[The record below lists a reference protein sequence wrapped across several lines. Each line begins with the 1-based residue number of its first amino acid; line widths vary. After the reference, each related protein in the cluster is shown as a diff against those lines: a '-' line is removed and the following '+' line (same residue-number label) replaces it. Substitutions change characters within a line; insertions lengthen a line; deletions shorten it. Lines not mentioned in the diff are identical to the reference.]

1 MIDKFRAAHCN
12 CLGEYWCGE
21 DSGFDRAV
29 LDFLGVDQEAFAEA
43 IAANETDAAIAAW
56 LGERLT
62 NKNEGDKAEF
72 NQRLLT
78 ASPRNDRQQELFA
91 QGRLPARRLAHRHRE
106 LCSPDPP
113 RRQGLLR
120 KAQGRCLMSCPLIG
134 ITSSLNANGHQVLEY
149 QYVDA
154 VVQAGGAP
162 LVLPMTTDRAPL
174 QAVLERIDGLLI
186 TGGPGIERGLI
197 GTLPSDLPP
206 VAAKRDQ
213 ADRWSF
219 AAAQERQLPVLGIC
233 YGMQFISAELGGTI
247 WADVE
252 AQLGVEPHARQR
264 TADNWIEHDL
274 QVESGTV
281 LAALGLAGP
290 SRVNSNHMQ
299 AIDRPGAGLDISG
312 RSGDGIVEAIES
324 EDGRLIGVQ
333 FHPER
338 MPKTIWVKLFE
349 YLVKRASGIGNFR
362 VGVDHRT

>member
-1 MIDKFRAAHCN
+1 
-12 CLGEYWCGE
+12 
-21 DSGFDRAV
+21 
-29 LDFLGVDQEAFAEA
+29 
-43 IAANETDAAIAAW
+43 
-56 LGERLT
+56 
-62 NKNEGDKAEF
+62 
-72 NQRLLT
+72 
-78 ASPRNDRQQELFA
+78 
-91 QGRLPARRLAHRHRE
+91 
-106 LCSPDPP
+106 
-113 RRQGLLR
+113 
-120 KAQGRCLMSCPLIG
+120 MSRPLIG
-134 ITSSLNANGHQVLEY
+134 ITSSLNANGDQVLEH

-197 GTLPSDLPP
+197 GTLPRDLPP

-219 AAAQERQLPVLGIC
+219 AAAQERQLPILGIC

-274 QVESGTV
+274 QVEPDTV

-312 RSGDGIVEAIES
+312 RSGDGIVEAVES

-338 MPKTIWVKLFE
+338 MPGTIWVKLFE
-349 YLVKRASGIGNFR
+349 HLVKRAAE
-362 VGVDHRT
+362 